1 MAKKCLRQKSTPI
14 TEHLILSLWR
24 ISALSCFLF
33 PDKEVFFIN
42 KKKGPQ
48 GKKANF
54 RTWKLPPHPTPQ
66 PSKKN
71 FLKMG
76 FFCSFIFHLWYFLL
90 ICFSPPGWKSK
101 RISDTYLFETN
112 IWKWAFS
119 DPWPFDHTTAVISF
133 IPSIW
138 VDELIAK
145 EFWIFYEIQ
154 TFKGF
159 RIIVNI

>member
-1 MAKKCLRQKSTPI
+1 MKTSP
-14 TEHLILSLWR
+14 
-24 ISALSCFLF
+24 
-33 PDKEVFFIN
+33 
-42 KKKGPQ
+42 
-48 GKKANF
+48 
-54 RTWKLPPHPTPQ
+54 PPHTTTV
-66 PSKKN
+66 KEKLFEN
-71 FLKMG
+71 G
-76 FFCSFIFHLWYFLL
+76 IFLL
-90 ICFSPPGWKSK
+90 IYFSFVVFFVDLFFTPGWKSK

-133 IPSIW
+133 IRSIW

-145 EFWIFYEIQ
+145 QFWIFYEIQ

>member
-1 MAKKCLRQKSTPI
+1 MPKKGLRQKSTPI
-14 TEHLILSLWR
+14 NEHLILSLWR

-133 IPSIW
+133 IPSYGW
-138 VDELIAK
+138 MSSLPNSFEYFMRFKLSKVFELL
-145 EFWIFYEIQ
+145 
-154 TFKGF
+154 
-159 RIIVNI
+159 